1 MSGWY
6 VSQLL
11 MEWMPM
17 MTYCFIMAVTPG
29 PNNVMLA
36 TTGANFGYRGAFPLI
51 LGIQFGLI
59 VQTLALC
66 AGLAS
71 LFAAYPVL
79 HTLLRYVGT
88 GYLIFLAWKLSR
100 AAGLPEGAGQ
110 AISFREA
117 VLFQAFNPKSWIR
130 SLTLASVFMPV
141 HLGLWQAALA
151 TALLGSVV
159 GASCNLI
166 WASFGVAIRGILR
179 QAHYRKLFNLVMGA
193 TLFVLAVTLL
203 FSKV

>member
-1 MSGWY
+1 MSGLY

-17 MTYCFIMAVTPG
+17 MTYCFIMSVTPG

-36 TTGANFGYRGAFPLI
+36 TTGANYGYRGAFPLI

-66 AGLAS
+66 AGLAGV
-71 LFAAYPVL
+71 LAAYPIL
-79 HTLLRYVGT
+79 HALLRYAGT
-88 GYLIFLAWKLSR
+88 GYLIYLAWKLSR

-141 HLGLWQAALA
+141 HLGLLQAAFA
-151 TALLGSVV
+151 TALLGGMV
-159 GASCNLI
+159 GVCSNLI
-166 WASFGVAIRGILR
+166 WASFGVAIRRILR